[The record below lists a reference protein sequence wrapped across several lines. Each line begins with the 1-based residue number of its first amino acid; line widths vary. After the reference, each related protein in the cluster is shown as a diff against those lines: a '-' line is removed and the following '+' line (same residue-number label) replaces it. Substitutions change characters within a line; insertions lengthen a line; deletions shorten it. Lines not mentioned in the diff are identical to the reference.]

1 MKKVVEF
8 IVALIVI
15 SVFMLSPSLMIS
27 LLISFLGL

>member
-15 SVFMLSPSLMIS
+15 SVLTLSPILMVS